1 MTKIRHLPTAARS
14 GPALGPTC
22 GLVLGLLAGSLA
34 LPMTAQA
41 GEGGGGS
48 RQVAGGGHMSS
59 YVSDPY
65 HDPRSLH
72 SQSLGTGQL
81 LGAPML
87 HDSAGATVSRRGLVD
102 PHWASGTVQRRRI
115 AR

>member
-1 MTKIRHLPTAARS
+1 MPARPLSILRPT
-14 GPALGPTC
+14 
-22 GLVLGLLAGSLA
+22 LGLAVLAAAVAAPLVV
-34 LPMTAQA
+34 QA

-59 YVSDPY
+59 YISDPH

-72 SQSLGTGQL
+72 SQRLGTGQI

-87 HDSAGATVSRRGLVD
+87 HERAGAALVRRPVD
-102 PHWASGTVQRRRI
+102 SHWASGTVQRRRPL
-115 AR
+115 R

>member
-1 MTKIRHLPTAARS
+1 MHARPLSILRPT
-14 GPALGPTC
+14 
-22 GLVLGLLAGSLA
+22 LGLAVLAAAAAPLLMPLA
-34 LPMTAQA
+34 AEA

-59 YVSDPY
+59 YISDPH

-72 SQSLGTGQL
+72 AQRMGTGQI

-87 HDSAGATVSRRGLVD
+87 HERAGAALVRRPVES
-102 PHWASGTVQRRRI
+102 HWASGTAQNHRPLR
-115 AR
+115 